1 MTEAGLKCDAGC
13 TQKKKINKIVKTK
26 NWTKNMKEIVKTLE
40 TEKKIR
46 QAHA

>member
-1 MTEAGLKCDAGC
+1 MMQAALR
-13 TQKKKINKIVKTK
+13 KKKKKKSKIVKTK

-40 TEKKIR
+40 AEKKIR